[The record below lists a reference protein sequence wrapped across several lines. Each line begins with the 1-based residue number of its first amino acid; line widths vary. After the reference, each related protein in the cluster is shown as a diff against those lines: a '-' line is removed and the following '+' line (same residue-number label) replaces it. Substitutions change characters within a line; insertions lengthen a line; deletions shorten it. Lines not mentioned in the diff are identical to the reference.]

1 MDMVPTW
8 IRIVIS
14 MMIFIVVVAL
24 AFQAVF
30 SLDAFTEAPST
41 LQTLIA
47 VIPFLLAVFS
57 FMGSIALLK
66 GHV

>member
-1 MDMVPTW
+1 MDMVPAW

-14 MMIFIVVVAL
+14 MMIFIVVIAL
-24 AFQAVF
+24 AFQSVF
-30 SLDAFTEAPST
+30 SLDAFKDAPST
-41 LQTLIA
+41 MQTLIA

-66 GHV
+66 GRV